1 MVQEEQETSRGV
13 PRNWAHRGQHSA
25 RLMMRMVT
33 CERVSDENN
42 ICLWHVLLTDQA
54 VVGWR
59 EGWWREGCVLLINV
73 AEHTMWKILCKRI
86 VFAVT
91 WVWHSVFFFCDV
103 ASVDFSNL

>member
-42 ICLWHVLLTDQA
+42 ICPWHVLLTDQA

-59 EGWWREGCVLLINV
+59 GDWCREGCVLLINV
-73 AEHTMWKILCKRI
+73 AEHTMWENSLQTHSICSHM
-86 VFAVT
+86 
-91 WVWHSVFFFCDV
+91 VWHSVFFCLRRCC
-103 ASVDFSNL
+103 S

>member
-33 CERVSDENN
+33 CERVPHEN
-42 ICLWHVLLTDQA
+42 ISRPVLLTDQG

-59 EGWWREGCVLLINV
+59 GGW
-73 AEHTMWKILCKRI
+73 
-86 VFAVT
+86 
-91 WVWHSVFFFCDV
+91 
-103 ASVDFSNL
+103 